1 MSRILLML
9 TYIRLGHLCLG
20 GFDMLKT
27 ITIGNYISVQ
37 GMLEQQLPDGRM
49 SVRVGNTVYTG
60 HPVMGKAAA

>member
-1 MSRILLML
+1 
-9 TYIRLGHLCLG
+9 
-20 GFDMLKT
+20 MLKT